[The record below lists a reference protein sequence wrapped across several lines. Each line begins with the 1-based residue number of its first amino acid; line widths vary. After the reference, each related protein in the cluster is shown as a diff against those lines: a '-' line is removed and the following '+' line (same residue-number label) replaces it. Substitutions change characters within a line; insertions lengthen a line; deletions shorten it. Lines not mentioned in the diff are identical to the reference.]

1 MQIKPRRYNVALT
14 STQDNN
20 QTSERIMVIEN
31 LKWGLIAAA
40 IWFGIYHAAT
50 VIGITSLF

>member
-1 MQIKPRRYNVALT
+1 MQIKPRRFIVALT

-20 QTSERIMVIEN
+20 QTSEGIMVIEN
-31 LKWGLIAAA
+31 IKWCLIAAA

-50 VIGITSLF
+50 VTGITSLF